1 MNMGFRSVFAA
12 AMLFAAPAI
21 AINMVEFED
30 APITRLNAEELTAYR
45 AFIMK
50 ALDGG
55 AEGKT
60 VEWTAKGTKFT
71 GKVTPGKRFQD
82 GKDVCRAA
90 GIDSDSGDRRMRGE
104 YTFCKDDRGGWQFK
118 LPSGKGR

>member
-1 MNMGFRSVFAA
+1 MPVHHLDSTLARLCTCKLVYRSA
-12 AMLFAAPAI
+12 LGPY
-21 AINMVEFED
+21 N
-30 APITRLNAEELTAYR
+30 AYR

-50 ALDGG
+50 ALDEG

-60 VEWTAKGTKFT
+60 VEWAATGTKFT